1 MTKRLMMVAVLAAAC
16 AQAVQYGERG
26 TGNGERAPIS
36 VSLRQTPGGPRI
48 FVEGKAVRPRFF
60 YGSPTCLCNISTT
73 RKTVLKIPFAADR
86 DTTHGRIA
94 LDGYPG
100 VDPIWYSDAKLV
112 DLTAGTTNVVQT
124 AEEETNTLHYVADGL
139 AFRKGHR
146 YHYVFTHRATR
157 PRTYFTI
164 EVSYSEDGRKTKLP
178 YYYGDTLGETVAIA
192 AEAGVDF
199 VTFSTDS
206 SWGCEGWWNPPEEPE
221 DYSKIDNEFARLL
234 KINPKALLV
243 PRIMTDAPA
252 WMHERHPEM
261 RMVYRPHCS
270 LNMSSVSY
278 RPYRKAA
285 CEAVERLSRHLREKF
300 PRNYAGLQ
308 ISGQNSAEW
317 FYMLSQMEYFS
328 GFDVATR
335 AAFREW
341 LKDRGDSGWATAEV
355 PTPEERKSVEPSPRT
370 VEFARFRNREMSSF
384 LVELGAA
391 AKRGSG
397 GNALTFFFYGY
408 SWELGGPPAPETGH
422 FDFGWLMKNAHGKID
437 GFSSPL
443 SYSSRNL
450 TGSTVMMSAAES
462 VMRNGY
468 LWFNEIDHRTH
479 HEEMWDHMALFTPY
493 SDPNVT
499 REVMIRDSAADILRG
514 YGDWWMDLFGRGW
527 YRDADIWKVRRELN
541 ALDDLLADRKGMYAP
556 QIASVVHEDS
566 FFRGGRDKR
575 RWGLMKRTGFAT
587 CGADYG
593 QYLLDDVLE
602 NPPESVK
609 LFYLT
614 IANDLAP
621 DVRAKL
627 DALKAAR
634 PDATFVENV
643 SPADL
648 TAEAIAERARQA
660 GVHCFTAPGAANV
673 CSAEGFL
680 LVQALQ
686 EGPLEID
693 FGGRGAVVDALGG
706 EFVCNGPKASIP
718 FRLGETRIFRMSAP
732 DAMRGPALK
741 DVRLVKDGESD
752 ITAKACDF
760 QSAADARL
768 GDKFTWFSIWF

>member
-1 MTKRLMMVAVLAAAC
+1 MVKNLMMVAVAAFV
-16 AQAVQYGERG
+16 AVSVHAEGSGEG
-26 TGNGERAPIS
+26 PVS
-36 VSLRQTPGGPRI
+36 VRLGQTPGGPRI
-48 FVEGKAVRPRFF
+48 FVDGKAVRPRFF
-60 YGSPTCLCNISTT
+60 YGSPTCLCNISRTG
-73 RKTVLKIPFAADR
+73 KTVLKIPFASDR

-112 DLTAGTTNVVQT
+112 DITAGTTNVVLA
-124 AEEETNTLHYVADGL
+124 AEEETNTLHYVSDGL
-139 AFRKGHR
+139 TFRKGHR
-146 YHYVFTHRATR
+146 YHYVLTHRATR

-192 AEAGVDF
+192 SGAGVDF

-206 SWGCEGWWNPPEEPE
+206 SWGCEGWWNPPEQPE

-234 KINPKALLV
+234 KINPKAMLV
-243 PRIMTDAPA
+243 PRIMADAPA
-252 WMHERHPEM
+252 WMHERYPEM

-270 LNMSSVSY
+270 LAMSSVSH

-317 FYMLSQMEYFS
+317 FYMLSTSRYFS
-328 GFDVATR
+328 GYDTATET
-335 AAFREW
+335 AFREW
-341 LKDRGDSGWATAEV
+341 LKARGDSGWATAEV
-355 PTPEERKSVEPSPRT
+355 PSPEERSSADPSPRA
-370 VEFARFRNREMSSF
+370 VEFARFRQREMASF

-408 SWELGGPPAPETGH
+408 SWELGGVRAAETGH
-422 FDFGWLMKNAHGKID
+422 FDFGWLMRNARGKID
-437 GFSSPL
+437 CFSSPL
-443 SYSSRNL
+443 SYRSRNL
-450 TGSTVMMSAAES
+450 LGSTLMMSAAES

-493 SDPNVT
+493 SDPAVT
-499 REVMIRDSAADILRG
+499 REVMLRDSAADILRG

-527 YRDADIWKVRRELN
+527 YRDAEIWKLRAGLN
-541 ALDDLLADRKGMYAP
+541 ALDDAVAGRKRPYSP

-566 FFRGGRDKR
+566 FLRGGMDKS
-575 RWGLMKRTGFAT
+575 RTALVDRKGFAT

-593 QYLLDDVLE
+593 QYLLDDVLD
-602 NPPESVK
+602 NPPQSVK

-614 IANDLAP
+614 VANDLAP
-621 DVRAKL
+621 DVRARL
-627 DALKAAR
+627 DALKAVR
-634 PDATFVENV
+634 PDAVFVEN
-643 SPADL
+643 PEPQDL
-648 TAEAIAERARQA
+648 SAKAIAGRARKA
-660 GVHCFTAPGAANV
+660 GIRCYTAPGEANI

-680 LVQALQ
+680 LVQALKD
-686 EGPLEID
+686 GHLEID
-693 FGGRGAVVDALGG
+693 FGTQGAVRDASDGA
-706 EFVCNGPKASIP
+706 FVCRGPKAALP
-718 FRLGETRIFRMSAP
+718 FRKGETRIFRMAAS
-732 DAMRGPALK
+732 
-741 DVRLVKDGESD
+741 DGAS
-752 ITAKACDF
+752 
-760 QSAADARL
+760 
-768 GDKFTWFSIWF
+768 GN